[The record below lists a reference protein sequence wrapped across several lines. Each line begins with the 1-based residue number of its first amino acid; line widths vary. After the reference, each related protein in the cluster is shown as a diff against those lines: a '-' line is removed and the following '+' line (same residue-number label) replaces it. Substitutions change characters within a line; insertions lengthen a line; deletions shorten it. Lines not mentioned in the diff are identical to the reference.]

1 VRDLERAGI
10 AIIQIDE
17 PAFREGLPLRR
28 ADQPA
33 YLDWAARCF
42 RLSASSVADATQI
55 HTHMC
60 YAEFNDIIGAIAAMD
75 ADVISIETARSQMEL
90 LNAFTQFNYPNAI
103 GPGLWDIHSPRIPGV
118 EEMVGLLRQA
128 ATALPSERLWVNPL
142 RLQDARLGGGEAGH
156 GEPGGDGAPAAGG
169 GRVR

>member
-1 VRDLERAGI
+1 M
-10 AIIQIDE
+10 
-17 PAFREGLPLRR
+17 
-28 ADQPA
+28 
-33 YLDWAARCF
+33 
-42 RLSASSVADATQI
+42 ADATQI

-90 LNAFTQFNYPNAI
+90 LNAFTEFNYPNAI

-128 ATALPSERLWVNPL
+128 ATALPSRLWVNPDCGCKT
-142 RLQDARLGGGEAGH
+142 RGWAEVKPAIAGGN
-156 GEPGGDGAPAAGG
+156 GAQAAGG